1 MYGAVIHD
9 TRRESASTYFGTQ
22 SEAGNVEVAL
32 QLVKKKG
39 YKPSHA
45 LKMLH
50 RLLNKTEVSKGSRHI
65 EISIH

>member
-32 QLVKKKG
+32 QLAKKG
-39 YKPSHA
+39 LQAISRAENVTSA
-45 LKMLH
+45 L
-50 RLLNKTEVSKGSRHI
+50 E
-65 EISIH
+65 